1 MFILAGVLILVALV
15 AAALV
20 LRQVV
25 IAPLRRLAGDV
36 RAVAGGDFERV
47 VEPSGPREVAEL
59 GEDVEAMRG
68 RIVAEIAALRDAE
81 TALITQA
88 RELQRSNQELEQFAY
103 VASHDLQEP
112 LRKVASFTQMLE
124 RRYKGQLDERA
135 DSYIAFAVDGA
146 KRMQELINDLLEFS
160 RVGRAGKPHERVE
173 TTELLQQAEA
183 RVAAMLEE
191 SGAEVVANGLPA
203 VSGDPGL
210 LTAMFQNLISNA
222 VKFRGD
228 DPPRIRFAAEP
239 DGRFWRFSCTDNG
252 IGVEDEY
259 AERIFVIFQ
268 RLHTREAFEGT
279 GIGLA
284 MCRKIVE
291 YHGGRIWLA
300 PAEPDRGARFVFTL
314 PADTTEEETHHEP
327 A

>member
-1 MFILAGVLILVALV
+1 
-15 AAALV
+15 
-20 LRQVV
+20 
-25 IAPLRRLAGDV
+25 
-36 RAVAGGDFERV
+36 
-47 VEPSGPREVAEL
+47 
-59 GEDVEAMRG
+59 MRG

-81 TALITQA
+81 TALIDQA

-146 KRMQELINDLLEFS
+146 KRMQALINDLLEFS
-160 RVGRAGKPHERVE
+160 RVGRTGKPHERVE

-228 DPPRIRFAAEP
+228 DPPRIRVRGRARRPLLALQLHGQRDRRRGRVRGADLRHLPAPAHARGLRGHGDRAGHVPQDRRVPRRP
-239 DGRFWRFSCTDNG
+239 DLARPRRAGPRRP
-252 IGVEDEY
+252 V
-259 AERIFVIFQ
+259 
-268 RLHTREAFEGT
+268 RLHAAR
-279 GIGLA
+279 
-284 MCRKIVE
+284 R
-291 YHGGRIWLA
+291 HHRGGD
-300 PAEPDRGARFVFTL
+300 PP
-314 PADTTEEETHHEP
+314 
-327 A
+327 